1 MQVHLPKIPKTFRK
15 KSKTVSK
22 AGLPPGT
29 LVHIGPKKTEKQLVE
44 LIQFDQNELI
54 ETDSNNATEILEKV
68 NPEKVNWIN
77 IDGLHNIDLIQQL
90 GNHFHL
96 SPLMLEDILNTEQRP
111 KLEEYDGVLFLPM
124 KALNTLSGNQIEYE
138 QISFVLGS
146 NYILSFQE
154 KEGDLFDQLRNRISD
169 PANRVRSKNVDYL
182 FYRLIDTVVDNYYI
196 VMEHIGEQIEDIE
209 EEVYLNPTSRTM
221 QRIQDVKKELI
232 ILRKS
237 LYPIREAISSLL
249 RNDYKVILPENRTF
263 YNDVYD
269 HIIQLIDMF
278 ETYRD
283 LISNLM
289 DMYMSTI
296 SNKMNEIMKVL
307 TIISTIFI
315 PLSFIAGVYGMNF
328 QHMPELNWR
337 YGYFAILGL
346 MLTILGGM
354 LFYFR
359 RKKWL

>member
-1 MQVHLPKIPKTFRK
+1 MQLPKIPKTFLK
-15 KSKTVSK
+15 KPKLVIK

-44 LIQFDQNELI
+44 LIQYDNKELI
-54 ETDSNNATEILEKV
+54 ETDSNETSVILDKFD
-68 NPEKVNWIN
+68 PGKVNWIN
-77 IDGLHNIDLIQQL
+77 IDGLHNINLIQEL
-90 GNHFHL
+90 GNFFHL

-111 KLEEYDGVLFLPM
+111 KLDEYDGVLFLPM
-124 KALNTLSGNQIEYE
+124 KALNTLSGNEIQYE
-138 QISFVLGS
+138 QISFVLGQ

-154 KEGDLFDQLRNRISD
+154 KEGDLFDQLRTRISD
-169 PANRVRSKNVDYL
+169 PANRVRSKNADYL

-196 VMEHIGEQIEDIE
+196 VMEHIGEQIENIE
-209 EEVYLNPTSRTM
+209 EEVYLNPSSKTM

-237 LYPIREAISSLL
+237 LYPIREAIASLL
-249 RNDYKVILPENRTF
+249 RNDYKVIQPENRTF
-263 YNDVYD
+263 FNDVYD

-328 QHMPELNWR
+328 QHMPELGWK
-337 YGYFAILGL
+337 YGYYAILGL
-346 MLTILGGM
+346 MLAILTGM
-354 LFYFR
+354 LLYFR
-359 RKKWL
+359 SKKWL